1 MFNIWSMKDNGS
13 NNIIDSLK
21 SSVDAEVFN
30 DNTHRLLYA
39 TDASAY
45 REVPL
50 AVCIPKNK
58 TEIKQIIKFAG
69 ENKISI
75 IPRAA
80 GTSLAGQVT
89 GSGIVVDIS
98 KHFNQIIE
106 INKTEKWVRVQ
117 PGVVLDELNKVLKP
131 KNLFFGP
138 ETSTSNRC
146 MMAGMVGNNSCGAH
160 SILYGSTR
168 DHTLELECILSDGSE
183 VVFKNLNKDEFNAKI
198 ELSSLEGEI
207 YRHIR
212 KVLSNKENTE
222 EIYKQYP
229 HKEINRRNT
238 GYALDI
244 LLDTEIFSDSTKK
257 FNFSKLIAGSEGT
270 LAFITEIKLNLVDLP
285 PKNKAL
291 VCVHTH
297 SLEEVFE
304 ANLIALKYNPG
315 SVELMDK
322 LVLDLTKNNISQNR
336 NRFFVEGDPAAI
348 LIVEWARDSIEE
360 INELA
365 AKMTEELKA
374 SNMGYSYPIVYG
386 NDIPKVWE
394 LRKAGLGILS
404 NMKGDKK
411 PVPVIEDAALRPVDL
426 PVYMKE
432 LSGLFTK
439 LDLQCVYYAHIG
451 SGELHTRPV
460 LNLKDQKD
468 VELFY
473 QVALETAE
481 LVKKYNGSLSGEH
494 GDGRLRGQ
502 FIPLMLGNKIYNLL
516 KDLKNIWDTDNI
528 FNANKIVDTPPMNT
542 FLRYESGSKTK
553 NIDTLF
559 DFSETGGF
567 LRTAE
572 KCNGSG
578 DCRKSYV
585 FGGTICPSFQATK
598 DEKNSTRAR
607 ANILREIFTNNEISK
622 AFKEKQIYDVL
633 DLCLLCKACKSE
645 CPSGVDVAKLKMEF
659 LQHYYDATHTPIRAK
674 MIGNLP
680 KLHKFASNFTALS
693 NLVFRNRITASVIKK
708 LSGFHHKRKIPEL
721 SKVNLKKWAARN
733 SESFK
738 PASDFRKI
746 IYLLNDEFTNFLE
759 SHTGIAAIHFF
770 TKLGYEVRL
779 TPIIYSGRT
788 YLSKGLVRKAK
799 KIANDNII
807 KLNNLIENGFEIIGL
822 EPSAIL
828 SFRDEYPDLA
838 NSENKEAALKLASQT
853 FLYDEFIMNEISAG
867 RINKAAFSKKKKH
880 ILFHG
885 HCQQKSLVSTKP
897 THKIFELLENCIFE
911 EIPSGCCG
919 MAGAFGYE
927 KEHYELSQKI
937 GELVLFPTVRDA
949 DKDTIIAAT
958 GTSCRCQISEGT
970 GVNVMH
976 PIEILNEGMRIFD

>member
-1 MFNIWSMKDNGS
+1 MSDFVSS
-13 NNIIDSLK
+13 NKIIASLK
-21 SSVDAEVFN
+21 SSVDSEIYA

-58 TEIKQIIKFAG
+58 SEIKQIIKFAA
-69 ENKISI
+69 ENNLSI

-106 INKTEKWVRVQ
+106 INETEKWVRVQ
-117 PGVVLDELNKVLKP
+117 PGVVLDELNKVLSP

-146 MMAGMVGNNSCGAH
+146 MIAGMVGNNSCGAH

-168 DHTLELECILSDGSE
+168 DHTLELECILADGTE
-183 VVFKNLNKDEFNAKI
+183 VVFKDLSREEFK
-198 ELSSLEGEI
+198 EKCSLSGLEGDI
-207 YRHIR
+207 YRNILQM
-212 KVLSNKENTE
+212 LSDQDNVD
-222 EIYKQYP
+222 EIVKQYP
-229 HKEINRRNT
+229 HHEINRRNT

-244 LLDTEIFSDSTKK
+244 LLDTEIFGHSDNK

-270 LAFITEIKLNLVDLP
+270 LAFITEIKLNLVVLP

-322 LVLDLTKNNISQNR
+322 LVLDLTKNNITQNR

-348 LIVEWARDSIEE
+348 LIVEWARNSIEE
-360 INELA
+360 INEIA
-365 AKMTEELKA
+365 AQMTEEMK
-374 SNMGYSYPIVYG
+374 SKNFGYSYPIIYG
-386 NDIPKVWE
+386 ANIPKVWE

-404 NMKGDKK
+404 NMVGDKK
-411 PVPVIEDAALRPVDL
+411 PVPVIEDAALRPADL
-426 PVYMKE
+426 PQYMKE
-432 LSGLFTK
+432 LSNIFDK
-439 LDLQCVYYAHIG
+439 LNLQCVYYAHIG

-460 LNLKDQKD
+460 LNLKDKKD

-473 QVALETAE
+473 EVAFETAK
-481 LVKKYNGSLSGEH
+481 LVKKYKGSLSGEH

-502 FIPLMLGNKIYNLL
+502 FIPLMLGDKIYNLL
-516 KDLKNIWDTDNI
+516 KDLKHTWDPNNV
-528 FNANKIVDTPPMNT
+528 FNANKIIDTPPMNT
-542 FLRYESGSKTK
+542 FLRYEPGSEIK
-553 NIDTLF
+553 NIETIF
-559 DFSETGGF
+559 DFSASGGF

-578 DCRKSYV
+578 DCRKSHI
-585 FGGTICPSFQATK
+585 FGGTICPSFQATR

-607 ANILREIFTNNEISK
+607 ANILREIFTNNEISD
-622 AFKEKQIYDVL
+622 AFREKQIYDVL

-645 CPSGVDVAKLKMEF
+645 CPSGVDIAKLKMEF
-659 LQHYYDATHTPIRAK
+659 LQHYYDANRTPVRAK
-674 MIGNLP
+674 LIANLP
-680 KLHKFASNFTALS
+680 VIHRFASKFTGIS
-693 NLVFRNRITASVIKK
+693 NMKFRNKLSSAIIKK
-708 LSGFHHKRKIPEL
+708 IAGFHPNRKIPLL
-721 SKVNLKKWAARN
+721 SKTSLKKWAARN
-733 SESFK
+733 SEKLK
-738 PASDFRKI
+738 PISGQAKL
-746 IYLLNDEFTNFLE
+746 IYLLNDEFTNYLE

-770 TKLGYEVRL
+770 TRLGYEVKL
-779 TPIIYSGRT
+779 TPLIYSGRT
-788 YLSKGLVRKAK
+788 WLSKGLVKKAK
-799 KIANDNII
+799 KIANKNLVQ
-807 KLNNLIENGFEIIGL
+807 LNSLIENDSIIIGL

-838 NSENKEAALKLASQT
+838 NPENKEAAKTLAAKS
-853 FLYDEFIMNEISAG
+853 FLYDEFIEKEMQVGNIKSESFG
-867 RINKAAFSKKKKH
+867 KERKK

-885 HCQQKSLVSTKP
+885 HCQQKSLISTKS
-897 THKIFELLENCIFE
+897 THKIFELTTNYEFS

-937 GELVLFPTVRDA
+937 GELVLFPAVRKA
-949 DKDTIIAAT
+949 SAETIIAAT
-958 GTSCRCQISEGT
+958 GTSCRCQIKEGT

-976 PIEILNEGMRIFD
+976 PIEILNDAVVIG